1 VSAARVSGA
10 VLARVAGAS
19 LLVALLA
26 LAGCGSVPVAPG
38 GGKGASSGGKSATDA
53 SRARGGAA
61 GRGGAYYLDDGPGDN
76 PPSDLLAVPDAVPRV
91 EPLHPFA
98 NRPYRVFG
106 VEYVPRPDLTEHRE
120 RGVASWYGRKFHGRR
135 TSSGEPYDMYAM
147 TAAHPTLPIP
157 SYVRVTHVRNGRSV
171 VVRVNDR
178 GPFLHRRVIDLS
190 YTAAYRLGYVDDGH
204 AEVEVEL
211 LSSPSGPGRGP
222 SPMPAPADVARATG
236 RAEPTRA
243 QGPSE
248 AARTSA
254 RATASAP
261 PAPVEPAAPAPML
274 AEAVAVERL
283 SFETLIDDRPPAPP
297 ASASAASA
305 SASGSA
311 ASASAASASASG
323 SAASAS
329 VASAPAAVL
338 ASAASA
344 PVAAAPTASRAAQAS
359 GTWLQIG
366 AFASRGNAEAVRAR
380 FSREVPWLAVPVDVL
395 RQGDTWRV
403 QAGPWT
409 SREDALAVAA
419 RIASNGAFRPIPV
432 VR

>member
-1 VSAARVSGA
+1 VIGMRASAAMR
-10 VLARVAGAS
+10 LRVAGGA
-19 LLVALLA
+19 LAVALLA
-26 LAGCGSVPVAPG
+26 LAGCGSVPVSPG
-38 GGKGASSGGKSATDA
+38 GGKGASSGGKSAADA
-53 SRARGGAA
+53 SRARGAGA

-76 PPSDLLAVPDAVPRV
+76 PPADLHAVPDAVPRA

-106 VEYVPRPDLTEHRE
+106 VEYRPRPDLTEHRE

-178 GPFLHRRVIDLS
+178 GPFLQRRVIDLS

-211 LSSPSGPGRGP
+211 LSSPSGPGRAPRPG
-222 SPMPAPADVARATG
+222 PAPADVARAGG
-236 RAEPTRA
+236 RTD
-243 QGPSE
+243 
-248 AARTSA
+248 AARAPA
-254 RATASAP
+254 RVSV
-261 PAPVEPAAPAPML
+261 PAPAPAVAQALADPTLSDAPTPVPML
-274 AEAVAVERL
+274 AEAMAGERL
-283 SFETLIDDRPPAPP
+283 SFETLIDERP
-297 ASASAASA
+297 ASDSAIPSAGASAAPAPA
-305 SASGSA
+305 SSGS
-311 ASASAASASASG
+311 S
-323 SAASAS
+323 
-329 VASAPAAVL
+329 
-338 ASAASA
+338 
-344 PVAAAPTASRAAQAS
+344 ASRAAQER

-366 AFASRGNAEAVRAR
+366 AFASRGNAEAARAR
-380 FSREVPWLAVPVDVL
+380 FSREAPWVAVPVDVL

-403 QAGPWT
+403 RAGPWT
-409 SREDALAVAA
+409 SREDALAAAA
-419 RIASNGAFRPIPV
+419 RIATNGVFRPIPI